1 MFLINQ
7 AMVNVPIGTAALI
20 VVLGMAV
27 VFFGLILLMLV
38 TKASGKIMQNKEAAA
53 KAAAPAPAPAA
64 PAVPA
69 VKAFAPGSAGEVKL
83 HDVPDRTAA
92 MLMAIV
98 ADKLGKPLNELR
110 FISIREIKDRSYIKR
125 PAHRTMLS
133 VRCAFCPDSCIPPR
147 YFVQLPLNA

>member
-7 AMVNVPIGTAALI
+7 AMVDVPVGTAALI

-27 VFFGLILLMLV
+27 VFFGLILLMWV
-38 TKASGKIMQNKEAAA
+38 TKISGKIMQNKEAA
-53 KAAAPAPAPAA
+53 KQAAAPAPAPIPAAA
-64 PAVPA
+64 PAAPA
-69 VKAFAPGSAGEVKL
+69 AKAFAPGSAGEVKL

-110 FISIREIKDRSYIKR
+110 FISIREIKE
-125 PAHRTMLS
+125 
-133 VRCAFCPDSCIPPR
+133 
-147 YFVQLPLNA
+147 